1 MCRSRSSLIGGA
13 KKSHGKISRPN
24 PIGKHIQVLQQNR
37 SHSCRAHQQPARRF
51 MTHLRHRL
59 CSAALVRR
67 CLVYSITLSARTRNV
82 SGIVSPSA
90 FAVVRLTTKSNLV
103 GCSTGMSAGLVPRRI

>member
-1 MCRSRSSLIGGA
+1 MMLSLILSFKVRKPPRVGSGVSRLDIIGRHAAAAFQKDDGFRCRS
-13 KKSHGKISRPN
+13 
-24 PIGKHIQVLQQNR
+24 
-37 SHSCRAHQQPARRF
+37 
-51 MTHLRHRL
+51 THPTG
-59 CSAALVRR
+59 SETI
-67 CLVYSITLSARTRNV
+67 LVYSITLSARTRNV